1 MTYRI
6 GGLEFDGDTTLEEMY
21 AQLECKKAFKDF
33 AEETFKRGTPE
44 IEDFEIFEFP
54 DQPYAEALVKGLQY
68 STTKKKEKEN
78 ETAQQ
83 IINSI

>member
-21 AQLECKKAFKDF
+21 AQLECKKAFKEF

-54 DQPYAEALVKGLQY
+54 DIPYAEALVDGLQY
-68 STTKKKEKEN
+68 SPNKKQKKEN
-78 ETAQQ
+78 ETAKEL
-83 IINSI
+83 IESL